1 MTDTFT
7 IAEGLFVDYDEGRYQ
22 VTAIRPGRAYLRR
35 AGNGQRRSMALVPGV
50 PIPLAPNQGTC
61 AACGLLLVPGVGE
74 EAATPRSVG
83 ARWSGDGT
91 RPRYFCAVSDDSLH
105 HARREPAI

>member
-1 MTDTFT
+1 MTTT
-7 IAEGLFVDYDEGRYQ
+7 STLAEGLFVDYDGRYQ

-50 PIPLAPNQGTC
+50 PILLAPNQGTC
-61 AACGLLLVPGVGE
+61 AACGLPLVPGDDE
-74 EAATPRSVG
+74 DAAHPRSTG
-83 ARWSGDGT
+83 PRWPGDT
-91 RPRYFCAVSDDSLH
+91 SRLRYFCPDSDDALH